1 MCNAVL
7 GRSDRS
13 VDAKSASAPSSRA
26 AQLLDEIVYCDEIH
40 KHRRGESTPCSP
52 IIATQ
57 DDAYPFQPP
66 EPWSGLIESAPILF
80 LSSNPSIDESRLE
93 EYPEADWE
101 IDRVRSFF
109 NFRFNGNPGG
119 FDYVQDGVR
128 PLLKSGE
135 YGRSVAFWGAV
146 KRHADDLLGRE
157 AVPGVDYALS
167 EVVHCK
173 SRQEVGV
180 KEAMCK
186 CSSNYLDRLL
196 QVSAASVVIVLGS
209 RARKIFVMRYP
220 DIFSVS
226 PEFGTVM
233 QVEVGLRRRLVAF
246 MPHPNAHMKR
256 RLSERVSAAQLDRLC
271 AAASECVVFTPTGGF
286 LGNPTPHLID
296 PFGGPEEEDPEL
308 YPDPSCDFPPFG
320 DVRVRGDEEED

>member
-1 MCNAVL
+1 M
-7 GRSDRS
+7 
-13 VDAKSASAPSSRA
+13 DAKSASALSSGA
-26 AQLLDEIVYCDEIH
+26 AQLLEEIAYCAEIH
-40 KHRRGESTPCSP
+40 KHRHDESTPCSR
-52 IIATQ
+52 IVAAQ
-57 DDAYPFQPP
+57 DDASPFQPP

-101 IDRVRSFF
+101 INRVRSFF
-109 NFRFNGNPGG
+109 NFRFNGGQGG

-157 AVPGVDYALS
+157 AVPGVDYALT

-180 KEAMCK
+180 KEAMDE

-196 QVSAASVVIVLGS
+196 QVSGASVVILLGS
-209 RARKIFVMRYP
+209 RARVIFVTRYP
-220 DIFSVS
+220 DIISVS

-233 QVEVGLRRRLVAF
+233 QIEVGMRRRLVAF

-256 RLSERVSAAQLDRLC
+256 RLSERVSSAQLDRLR
-271 AAASECVVFTPTGGF
+271 AAASEGAFTPTG
-286 LGNPTPHLID
+286 D
-296 PFGGPEEEDPEL
+296 PRQSGVMADYPERLTADP
-308 YPDPSCDFPPFG
+308 
-320 DVRVRGDEEED
+320 